1 MAKGL
6 RSKSKRRFRAE
17 RRKAYGDAAVEER
30 LKKSQDVLQASIDA
44 QEGTSMLALKG
55 VLNPAGSSSSL
66 PQEIANDA
74 LKAKQATENAT
85 SQRRAPTSSM
95 EVENTG
101 NKKVKIPPKKK
112 VQKRKRGLKK
122 KMVKF

>member
-74 LKAKQATENAT
+74 LKHADSTPTAKPAAEHHGAEEEQGGKGG
-85 SQRRAPTSSM
+85 SKAP
-95 EVENTG
+95 
-101 NKKVKIPPKKK
+101 KA
-112 VQKRKRGLKK
+112 
-122 KMVKF
+122 